1 MPEFGVVLTGVFT
14 MVLLLVPGFIFEKKR
29 RVPADFT
36 DGLSFFTLYIAQ
48 PAMIINAFLR
58 SFDRDILL
66 NLGIEMLLGIVAYA
80 VSFIIVCLCFRKSD
94 ASVKG
99 VLKFMTAFCN
109 VGFMGLPV
117 LKSVF
122 GDQGDLAVLYGT
134 GIVVCHNVLTWTVG
148 VKMLAPKGQKGGA
161 KKALLNPGVLACVAG
176 AILFAFSANEVMPQF
191 LLDVC
196 SLTAGTV
203 TPLAMFTVGAHLSH
217 FDFRGLFRRPQLLIA
232 VGMRLL
238 VLPGIIF
245 LCFYA
250 LRLTNIIPLDDVMLV
265 TVPFLQMC
273 MPSASITSMM
283 AQRYGGDV
291 AFAGAGVSI
300 ATLLSLFTIP
310 LMSLLLKLL

>member
-1 MPEFGVVLTGVFT
+1 
-14 MVLLLVPGFIFEKKR
+14 
-29 RVPADFT
+29 
-36 DGLSFFTLYIAQ
+36 
-48 PAMIINAFLR
+48 MIINAFLR

-148 VKMLAPKGQKGGA
+148 VKMLAPKGQKDGA

-191 LLDVC
+191 LFGC
-196 SLTAGTV
+196 
-203 TPLAMFTVGAHLSH
+203 FAHLRRVRSRPLQCSRWGRT
-217 FDFRGLFRRPQLLIA
+217 FRILI
-232 VGMRLL
+232 
-238 VLPGIIF
+238 
-245 LCFYA
+245 
-250 LRLTNIIPLDDVMLV
+250 
-265 TVPFLQMC
+265 
-273 MPSASITSMM
+273 SAGFS
-283 AQRYGGDV
+283 GGR
-291 AFAGAGVSI
+291 SC
-300 ATLLSLFTIP
+300 L
-310 LMSLLLKLL
+310 

>member
-29 RVPADFT
+29 LVPADFT

-80 VSFIIVCLCFRKSD
+80 VSFITVCLCFRKSD

-161 KKALLNPGVLACVAG
+161 KKALLNPGVLACAAG

-217 FDFRGLFRRPQLLIA
+217 FDFRGLFKRPQLLIA

-250 LRLTNIIPLDDVMLV
+250 LRLTKIIPLDDVMLV
-265 TVPFLQMC
+265 AVPFLQMC